1 MPTLEWIGKD
11 KVVNHHQEVPYR
23 VLERQYSYDE
33 AGQHTEDNGS
43 ENMIIH
49 GDNLEA
55 LKALLPRYEG
65 KIKCIYID
73 PPYNTAHSTDDNR
86 RWIYND
92 NVDSP
97 EIRKWIGKIVG
108 DEGEDLSRHDK
119 WLCMMYPRLKLL
131 QRFLSEDGIIFISIS
146 DVEHAHLRI
155 LCDEIFGSR
164 NLVSNI
170 IWQNNFSPR
179 NDAKDIAYVTD
190 NILAYSKNPGWH
202 PKKLT
207 RSDDMDARYD
217 TPDNDPTPWTSSP
230 AHAPSARTHKGMVY
244 AIQHPYTGALFY
256 PPSGRCWANEQAK
269 MLKNMK
275 MWADY
280 KLEQIDD
287 VEKRAQICGEI
298 DIASMPDVK
307 AILLDEPVESSR
319 EKVQTRIQMGLWPP
333 FYFTNNG
340 QGGMRVK
347 KYLDSM
353 DGKVV
358 TTLWPYEEVGSN
370 TEAKNELKKIFGGQ
384 ATFDTP
390 KPERLIERIL
400 QIAGDEEVMIL
411 DSFAGSGTTAHAV
424 LKMNKTDG
432 GNRKFILVEM
442 MDYADSITAHRV
454 KRAISGYKADI
465 ETVLYDKEITVKN
478 LAQGAAM
485 LEEARTVAKEAK
497 GKHSSV
503 KSPKIEEGH
512 LRIIAVDKAK
522 DMVDGLGGNFSYY
535 ELGPVLLLPDGN
547 LNEEVDPQKIREY
560 VYYMETKEPLTAE
573 QPTDE
578 PYFMGLCRNT
588 AYYFYYERENVTTL
602 DHAFLATIQTKAEGY
617 TIYADLCA
625 IPQETL
631 RRHNITFKKIPRDIA
646 HL

>member
-11 KVVNHHQEVPYR
+11 KVVNHHQEVSYR

-442 MDYADSITAHRV
+442 MDYADSITAQRV
-454 KRAISGYKADI
+454 KRRVVEIILSGQ
-465 ETVLYDKEITVKN
+465 
-478 LAQGAAM
+478 QGIHD
-485 LEEARTVAKEAK
+485 LSDNDQ
-497 GKHSSV
+497 G
-503 KSPKIEEGH
+503 
-512 LRIIAVDKAK
+512 RIAGV
-522 DMVDGLGGNFSYY
+522 V
-535 ELGPVLLLPDGN
+535 
-547 LNEEVDPQKIREY
+547 
-560 VYYMETKEPLTAE
+560 VYI
-573 QPTDE
+573 
-578 PYFMGLCRNT
+578 F
-588 AYYFYYERENVTTL
+588 
-602 DHAFLATIQTKAEGY
+602 
-617 TIYADLCA
+617 
-625 IPQETL
+625 
-631 RRHNITFKKIPRDIA
+631 
-646 HL
+646 

>member
-11 KVVNHHQEVPYR
+11 KVINHHQEVPFR
-23 VLERQYSYDE
+23 VLERRYSYDE
-33 AGQHTEDNGS
+33 AGQHAEDNGS

-244 AIQHPYTGALFY
+244 AIQHPYTGELFY

-319 EKVQTRIQMGLWPP
+319 EKVQIRIQMGLWPP

-358 TTLWPYEEVGSN
+358 TTLW
-370 TEAKNELKKIFGGQ
+370 T
-384 ATFDTP
+384 
-390 KPERLIERIL
+390 
-400 QIAGDEEVMIL
+400 
-411 DSFAGSGTTAHAV
+411 
-424 LKMNKTDG
+424 
-432 GNRKFILVEM
+432 
-442 MDYADSITAHRV
+442 
-454 KRAISGYKADI
+454 
-465 ETVLYDKEITVKN
+465 
-478 LAQGAAM
+478 
-485 LEEARTVAKEAK
+485 
-497 GKHSSV
+497 
-503 KSPKIEEGH
+503 
-512 LRIIAVDKAK
+512 
-522 DMVDGLGGNFSYY
+522 
-535 ELGPVLLLPDGN
+535 
-547 LNEEVDPQKIREY
+547 
-560 VYYMETKEPLTAE
+560 
-573 QPTDE
+573 
-578 PYFMGLCRNT
+578 
-588 AYYFYYERENVTTL
+588 
-602 DHAFLATIQTKAEGY
+602 
-617 TIYADLCA
+617 
-625 IPQETL
+625 
-631 RRHNITFKKIPRDIA
+631 
-646 HL
+646 

>member
-1 MPTLEWIGKD
+1 MLDWLLRKPTNKRTQKQIQLYQKKLSFVQFDKIFKKTQVTYPLFYFAEKIFKDSGNTKRLIQVSANIGKYFGY
-11 KVVNHHQEVPYR
+11 P
-23 VLERQYSYDE
+23 
-33 AGQHTEDNGS
+33 
-43 ENMIIH
+43 
-49 GDNLEA
+49 
-55 LKALLPRYEG
+55 
-65 KIKCIYID
+65 
-73 PPYNTAHSTDDNR
+73 
-86 RWIYND
+86 YND

-190 NILAYSKNPGWH
+190 NILTYSRNPCWH

-244 AIQHPYTGALFY
+244 AIQHPYTGELFY

-319 EKVQTRIQMGLWPP
+319 EKVQTRMQMGLWPP

-353 DGKVV
+353 GGKVV
-358 TTLWPYEEVGSN
+358 SN
-370 TEAKNELKKIFGGQ
+370 IWT
-384 ATFDTP
+384 
-390 KPERLIERIL
+390 
-400 QIAGDEEVMIL
+400 
-411 DSFAGSGTTAHAV
+411 
-424 LKMNKTDG
+424 
-432 GNRKFILVEM
+432 
-442 MDYADSITAHRV
+442 Y
-454 KRAISGYKADI
+454 
-465 ETVLYDKEITVKN
+465 
-478 LAQGAAM
+478 
-485 LEEARTVAKEAK
+485 
-497 GKHSSV
+497 
-503 KSPKIEEGH
+503 
-512 LRIIAVDKAK
+512 
-522 DMVDGLGGNFSYY
+522 
-535 ELGPVLLLPDGN
+535 
-547 LNEEVDPQKIREY
+547 
-560 VYYMETKEPLTAE
+560 
-573 QPTDE
+573 
-578 PYFMGLCRNT
+578 
-588 AYYFYYERENVTTL
+588 
-602 DHAFLATIQTKAEGY
+602 
-617 TIYADLCA
+617 
-625 IPQETL
+625 
-631 RRHNITFKKIPRDIA
+631 
-646 HL
+646 